1 MDILE
6 LQRRFVAEVDN
17 STPVETW
24 LTLEDN
30 CGNNV
35 IIDMG
40 EQKIVM
46 SAVGLSEAGVIDM
59 IRSELRLVNSDDA
72 VVSSS
77 LRGNEGYIG
86 RVYYCKNTLKQ
97 GNL

>member
-1 MDILE
+1 MEVLE
-6 LQRRFVAEVDN
+6 IQRRFVAEVDT
-17 STPVETW
+17 STPTETW

-35 IIDMG
+35 IIDLG

-46 SAVGLSEAGVIDM
+46 SAVGLSEAGVVDM

-86 RVYYCKNTLKQ
+86 RTYYCINTLKQ